1 MSKRKNGNGN
11 GKHKHN
17 KNIEF
22 LTTSLNNNAAAI
34 EEHKR
39 RKKKWSP
46 HDLRNIKPLTP
57 NQESM
62 FKQYFRGDQLCTYGS
77 AGTGKT
83 FLALYLALMDVLD
96 KALPQRQLIIVR
108 SAVATRD
115 IGFMPG
121 TLEEKVSLYEMP
133 YRDILTELTDRTT
146 AYDDLKSSGIISFM
160 TTSFIRGLT
169 WDDAIVII
177 DEGQNMSWHEINSV
191 MTRVGANSRVIFT
204 GDLVQTD
211 LNKNGKDKCGMQRFL
226 KTVIKMKEFSTVQ
239 FTIEDIVRGK
249 LVKSWIVASEKTA

>member
-1 MSKRKNGNGN
+1 MSKRKNGNSN
-11 GKHKHN
+11 GKHKR
-17 KNIEF
+17 KNDIEF
-22 LTTSLNNNAAAI
+22 LQQQLDNNVTAI
-34 EEHKR
+34 EDHKR

-46 HDLRNIKPLTP
+46 RDLLNVKPLTP
-57 NQESM
+57 NQETM
-62 FKQYFRGDQLCTYGS
+62 FQQYFQGNQLCAYGS

-83 FLALYLALMDVLD
+83 FLALYLALIDVLD

-133 YRDILTELTDRTT
+133 YRDILTELTDRPT
-146 AYDDLKSSGIISFM
+146 AYDDMKNSGAISFM

-169 WDDAIVII
+169 WDDAIVVI
-177 DEGQNMSWHEINSV
+177 DEGQNMSWHEINSI

-226 KTVIKMKEFSTVQ
+226 KTIAKMGEFSTVQ
-239 FTIEDIVRGK
+239 FSVEDIVRGE
-249 LVKSWIVASEKTA
+249 LVKSWIMASEKTA